1 MKLFRSSIRQLTL
14 LGSLI
19 IALPLILALINT
31 MMKVDELALTMY
43 DVVETTSQSVDLGRV
58 VVNNALSMERSA
70 SQYFVL
76 KDQALLEKYMSLRN
90 QMMDAVARLNLY
102 VPEDSTVSAHLRS
115 LLDKES
121 LLFQRLNRVSLLKED
136 GDLEVGELELSDIV
150 RPLPGDIAL
159 LVTEQ
164 SKKITRR
171 IESIKKRLY
180 WQLFGLLP
188 LFLIMAVVFSYLITR
203 PLKRL
208 GRSIYQ
214 LGEGDLTEKIE
225 PYGPQDIRSLTSRLD
240 WLRQR
245 LSEIDEQKLT
255 FLQHVSHELKTPLTS
270 IREGVD
276 LLQDGIVGELNQDQ
290 LEIVQILTRN
300 SQQLQ
305 EEVEALLNF
314 NNALVG
320 KPLDPEILDMSRLI
334 YQVVKEQQLAA
345 KARCITLRLKLQKL
359 NVAGDWQQLRVL
371 IGNLL
376 TNAIKYSPDGETITV
391 QLWSDEGIAIVDV
404 TDRGAGISAHDHKQ
418 VFEPFFQGSRLPKG
432 HIKGTG
438 LGLAIA
444 QRYAILHHG
453 SLELLETDIG
463 AHFRLTLPV
472 YSGENDEFSS

>member
-14 LGSLI
+14 LGSLV
-19 IALPLILALINT
+19 IALPLILALIN
-31 MMKVDELALTMY
+31 MMVKVDELALNMHE
-43 DVVETTSQSVDLGRV
+43 VVETTSQSVDISRI

-76 KDQALLEKYMSLRN
+76 KDQALFDKYVTLRN
-90 QMMDAVARLNLY
+90 QMMDAVNNLNLY
-102 VPEDSTVSAHLRS
+102 VPENSNISSRLRS
-115 LLDKES
+115 LLDREV
-121 LLFQRLNRVSLLKED
+121 LLFQKLQKVSVTDD
-136 GDLEVGELELSDIV
+136 GDIQVGELGLSDVV
-150 RPLPGDIAL
+150 RPLPGDISQ
-159 LVTEQ
+159 LVADQ
-164 SKKITRR
+164 SNKIKRR

-188 LFLIMAVVFSYLITR
+188 LFFIMAIIFSYLITR

-208 GRSIYQ
+208 GRNIHQ
-214 LGEGDLTEKIE
+214 LGEGDLTKKID
-225 PYGPQDIRSLTSRLD
+225 PYGPQDIRSLTARLD

-270 IREGVD
+270 IREGID
-276 LLQDGIVGELNQDQ
+276 LLQDGVVGELSQGQ
-290 LEIVQILTRN
+290 LEVVQILARN

-314 NNALVG
+314 NNALIG
-320 KPLDPEILDMSRLI
+320 KPVEPEILDLSELI

-345 KARCITLRLKLQKL
+345 KARNITIRLSLEKL

-376 TNAIKYSPDGETITV
+376 TNAIKYSPDDETITV
-391 QLWSDEGIAIVDV
+391 LLWSVEDMVVVDV
-404 TDRGAGISAHDHKQ
+404 IDRGAGISAHDYKQ
-418 VFEPFFQGSRLPKG
+418 IFEPFFQGSRLPKG

-444 QRYAILHHG
+444 LRYATLHHG

-463 AHFRLTLPV
+463 AHFKLTLPV
-472 YSGENDEFSS
+472 YSGENDVSIS

>member
-1 MKLFRSSIRQLTL
+1 
-14 LGSLI
+14 
-19 IALPLILALINT
+19 
-31 MMKVDELALTMY
+31 MKVDELAVTMY
-43 DVVETTSQSVDLGRV
+43 DVVETTSQTVGLSRI
-58 VVNNALSMERSA
+58 VVNNALNMERSA

-76 KDQALLEKYMSLRN
+76 KDHTLFEKYVSLRN
-90 QMMDAVARLNLY
+90 QMMDAVNKLNQY
-102 VPEDSTVSAHLRS
+102 VPEDSNVSAHLRS
-115 LLDKES
+115 LLDKEA
-121 LLFQRLNRVSLLKED
+121 LLFQRLKRVPFTKKESD
-136 GDLEVGELELSDIV
+136 AEVGELELSDV
-150 RPLPGDIAL
+150 VTPLPGDVTL

-164 SKKITRR
+164 SKIIKRR

-188 LFLIMAVVFSYLITR
+188 LFLVMAVVFSYLITR

-208 GRSIYQ
+208 GKSIHQ
-214 LGEGDLTEKIE
+214 LGEGELTEKIQ
-225 PYGPQDIRSLTSRLD
+225 PYGPQDVRSLTSRLD

-245 LSEIDEQKLT
+245 LSEIDEQKIT

-276 LLQDGIVGELNQDQ
+276 LLQDGIVGELNNGQ
-290 LEIVQILTRN
+290 LEVVQILSRN

-305 EEVEALLNF
+305 EEIEALLNF

-320 KPLDPEILDMSRLI
+320 KPVEPEILDMSRLI

-345 KARCITLRLKLQKL
+345 KARNITLRLSLEKL

-376 TNAIKYSPDGETITV
+376 TNAIKYSPDDEIIVV
-391 QLWSDEGIAIVDV
+391 QLRSDNEIAIVDV
-404 TDRGAGISAHDHKQ
+404 IDRGAGISVHDYKQ
-418 VFEPFFQGSRLPKG
+418 IFEPFFQGSRLPKG

-463 AHFRLTLPV
+463 AHFKLTLPV
-472 YSGENDEFSS
+472 HSGENDESTG